1 MNVGGIPVMVSA
13 QINHCN
19 SPIDV
24 TFRIR
29 NVDESRYISIENQQN
44 DFSANPQV
52 EQFFRGLPT
61 KQNNTDRNEH
71 PSRESNFVPKID
83 WQYTFVT
90 TNQPESREISGFY
103 MSNSNGNIWVLSS
116 FLRT

>member
-29 NVDESRYISIENQQN
+29 NIDESRHNSIENQPN

-61 KQNNTDRNEH
+61 KQNNTNQNAH
-71 PSRESNFVPKID
+71 STTQPNSIPKID

-90 TNQPESREISGFY
+90 TNQPESREIPGFY
-103 MSNSNGNIWVLSS
+103 ASNSNGNL
-116 FLRT
+116 

>member
-1 MNVGGIPVMVSA
+1 MVSA

-29 NVDESRYISIENQQN
+29 NIDESRYISIENQPN

-61 KQNNTDRNEH
+61 KQNNTNQNEQ
-71 PSRESNFVPKID
+71 PTKESKFIPKID

-90 TNQPESREISGFY
+90 TNQPESREIPGFY
-103 MSNSNGNIWVLSS
+103 TSNSNGNL
-116 FLRT
+116 